1 VAAKDPW
8 QAQREALGA
17 FIRSQ
22 RRMANLSLRQL
33 AELTH
38 GPVNGQP
45 LVLHCPHPATTRQKP
60 SSN

>member
-1 VAAKDPW
+1 VAVKDPW

-22 RRMANLSLRQL
+22 RQMENLSLRQL

-45 LVLHCPHPATTRQKP
+45 LVLLPSPATTRQKP

>member
-1 VAAKDPW
+1 VAVKDPW

-45 LVLHCPHPATTRQKP
+45 LGPPLP
-60 SSN
+60 SPRHNKAEAKL

>member
-1 VAAKDPW
+1 VKDPW

-45 LVLHCPHPATTRQKP
+45 LVLHPHTPPRTRQKR
-60 SSN
+60 SSH